1 MKRQLLTEQDVAT
14 AAQQGKTRLAVPR
27 SVIVTPLAADLAYEK
42 KITIERTD
50 TIQVIPAVATGTSI
64 SADLPSV
71 AIGSDHGGF
80 SLKTELIQYLGS
92 LGVRVEDVGTVNTDP
107 CDYPDFAHAVAVRV
121 AGGGAALGIMID
133 GAGVGSCMAVNKVP
147 GIRGACCVN
156 EFMARNAREHNN
168 ANVLTLGSKVIG
180 SEVAKGVVHA
190 FLKTPFAGGRHEGR
204 VAKIMEMEQKYRR

>member
-1 MKRQLLTEQDVAT
+1 MKRQLLTEQDVRT

-42 KITIERTD
+42 KMTIERTD
-50 TIQVIPAVATGTSI
+50 TIQVIPSVATGTSV

-71 AIGSDHGGF
+71 VIGSDHGGF
-80 SLKTELIQYLGS
+80 GMKAELIQYLGS

-133 GAGVGSCMAVNKVP
+133 SAGVGSCTRRYGSALRAV
-147 GIRGACCVN
+147 R
-156 EFMARNAREHNN
+156 
-168 ANVLTLGSKVIG
+168 
-180 SEVAKGVVHA
+180 
-190 FLKTPFAGGRHEGR
+190 
-204 VAKIMEMEQKYRR
+204 